1 MPLLMNIQCG
11 LPADIWGAH
20 IMPGFVSLFSLL
32 PLAMLG
38 SLSDGDQ
45 GPVPGSFFLLHSL
58 ETHPG
63 RKLALLQNE

>member
-11 LPADIWGAH
+11 LLADLWGAY
-20 IMPGFVSLFSLL
+20 IMPGFVSLFPLL

-45 GPVPGSFFLLHSL
+45 ERVPGSSSLLHSL